1 MRATRVAWR
10 ADLFELLCRVLHATA
25 RACCTGSSSLAAL
38 SATHTTPS
46 TAARLLAVRCC
57 GTRTHGL
64 GTNGS
69 RVHVL
74 LDTTHHSSHNSLPLP
89 PQKKNEHK
97 LNNVSARRLR
107 KLPAANVGRMRCG

>member
-74 LDTTHHSSHNSLPLP
+74 PRHDSPFIAQFSSSSAT
-89 PQKKNEHK
+89 KKNEQK
-97 LNNVSARRLR
+97 L
-107 KLPAANVGRMRCG
+107 

>member
-1 MRATRVAWR
+1 MAASTAEMAIYPDVSCVRYIARREDMRATRVAWR

-64 GTNGS
+64 ARSS

-74 LDTTHHSSHNSLPLP
+74 NRPLTIHP
-89 PQKKNEHK
+89 
-97 LNNVSARRLR
+97 
-107 KLPAANVGRMRCG
+107 